1 MASEETCDK
10 YIEALDDPKV
20 SKIVSNCTFEDLIF
34 DHSIVTSS
42 IIQDYDFT
50 CDRSYL
56 RQLYGVLY
64 MVGMGIGS
72 YIMGAISDKFGRM
85 KALMLG
91 VLLVSGSGILGAFM
105 PDQHSYGFLRFLTGI
120 GGNAFFM
127 VTFVIC
133 VEYVGPKYTMLSGLI
148 IEIPFALGELV
159 LGLEAYFIRDWVT
172 LQLVAHTPVLLL
184 FGLWFL
190 IPESPRW
197 LLATGRLDEAEKI
210 VRKGAKINNKEL
222 PEDIFKTDT
231 LENESLLPIIPEEN
245 PTFSDLFKPKLMF
258 FRSLNMMYQWFSV
271 TMCYYGLTF
280 ASVDL
285 LEDPYLNFALS
296 CFIEIPGYL
305 FCIFV
310 MACWGRKPI
319 LSFLQV
325 VSGLSCIAAGLLYG
339 IKSLEILQIIL
350 SLIGKFGASACF
362 AIVYVYTAELFPTVI
377 RNTAIGNNDYLKSE
391 SKLKMYFIY
400 F

>member
-1 MASEETCDK
+1 MLDTLPEKATEETCNAYK
-10 YIEALDDPKV
+10 LALNDSDVAKTV
-20 SKIVSNCTFEDLIF
+20 SKCTYGDLIF
-34 DHSIVTSS
+34 DHSIVSSS
-42 IIQDYDFT
+42 IVEDYDFT

-56 RQLYGVLY
+56 RQVYGVLY

-72 YIMGAISDKFGRM
+72 YLMGAISDKYGRM

-91 VLLVSGSGILGAFM
+91 VLLVSGAGTLGAFM
-105 PDQHSYGFLRFLTGI
+105 PDQHSYGILRFLTGV

-127 VTFVIC
+127 VTFVLC
-133 VEYVGPKYTMLSGLI
+133 VEYVGPKYTMLSGII
-148 IEIPFALGELV
+148 IEIPFALGELL

-172 LQLVAHTPVLLL
+172 LQIVAHLPVILL

-197 LLATGRLDEAEKI
+197 LLATGRIDEAEK
-210 VRKGAKINNKEL
+210 VLRNGAKINHKQL
-222 PEDIFKTDT
+222 PEDTFQADILAKKDSTPT
-231 LENESLLPIIPEEN
+231 

-258 FRSLNMMYQWFSV
+258 LRSLNMMYQWFSV

-319 LSFLQV
+319 LSFCQLI
-325 VSGLSCIAAGLLYG
+325 SGSSCIAAGLIYNV
-339 IKSLEILQIIL
+339 KSLEILQIIL

-377 RNTAIGNNDYLKSE
+377 RNTAIGKSIFWRF
-391 SKLKMYFIY
+391 K
-400 F
+400 

>member
-1 MASEETCDK
+1 MANEETCNE
-10 YIEALDDPKV
+10 YIKALDDPKV

-42 IIQDYDFT
+42 IVQDYDFT
-50 CDRSYL
+50 CDRNYL

-105 PDQHSYGFLRFLTGI
+105 PDQHSYGILRFLTGI

-172 LQLVAHTPVLLL
+172 LQLVAHIPVLLL

-231 LENESLLPIIPEEN
+231 LENESLLPSIPEEN
-245 PTFSDLFKPKLMF
+245 PSFLDLFKPKLMF

-377 RNTAIGNNDYLKSE
+377 RNTAIGN
-391 SKLKMYFIY
+391 
-400 F
+400 

>member
-159 LGLEAYFIRDWVT
+159 LGLEAYCIRDWVT
-172 LQLVAHTPVLLL
+172 LQ
-184 FGLWFL
+184 
-190 IPESPRW
+190 
-197 LLATGRLDEAEKI
+197 
-210 VRKGAKINNKEL
+210 
-222 PEDIFKTDT
+222 
-231 LENESLLPIIPEEN
+231 
-245 PTFSDLFKPKLMF
+245 
-258 FRSLNMMYQWFSV
+258 
-271 TMCYYGLTF
+271 
-280 ASVDL
+280 
-285 LEDPYLNFALS
+285 
-296 CFIEIPGYL
+296 
-305 FCIFV
+305 
-310 MACWGRKPI
+310 
-319 LSFLQV
+319 
-325 VSGLSCIAAGLLYG
+325 
-339 IKSLEILQIIL
+339 
-350 SLIGKFGASACF
+350 
-362 AIVYVYTAELFPTVI
+362 
-377 RNTAIGNNDYLKSE
+377 
-391 SKLKMYFIY
+391 
-400 F
+400 